1 MRNSNG
7 VPVVGCRLEA
17 RLPWPWHLKF
27 MIFRREYGC
36 IRVQVIENPHV
47 VLHAFDPYPGEYR
60 DQVACILL
68 AEPQGAATL

>member
-1 MRNSNG
+1 
-7 VPVVGCRLEA
+7 
-17 RLPWPWHLKF
+17 